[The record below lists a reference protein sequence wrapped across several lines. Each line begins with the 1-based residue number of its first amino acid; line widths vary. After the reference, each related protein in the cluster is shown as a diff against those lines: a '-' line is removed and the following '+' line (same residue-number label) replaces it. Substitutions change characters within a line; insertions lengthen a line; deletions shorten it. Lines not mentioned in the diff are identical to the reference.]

1 MLTATADLLA
11 EVGYEAL
18 TYEAVATRAGVHKTT
33 VYRRWPS
40 KPDLVADA
48 SRERSEQLVAVP
60 DTGTLEGDLRALAR
74 AVVAN
79 ITSDVGR
86 PMTTTLVAAA
96 ATAPAVAE
104 ATHSFWEERLHLTRV
119 IVERAVDR
127 GEAAADVDANL
138 AIESLVGPLYL
149 RLLLTGEPVD
159 ERVADQVARVVARGV
174 AATI

>member
-96 ATAPAVAE
+96 ATVAVGRRGDALVLGGAA
-104 ATHSFWEERLHLTRV
+104 ATH
-119 IVERAVDR
+119 
-127 GEAAADVDANL
+127 AA
-138 AIESLVGPLYL
+138 
-149 RLLLTGEPVD
+149 
-159 ERVADQVARVVARGV
+159 
-174 AATI
+174 